1 MKEEQKPFQIYGGKR
16 RPKMGKFRRIAEERE
31 KNLNFSRAIVH
42 AQHRH
47 NLKAERDR
55 LHGLLY
61 TQLSPALHEKIRDD
75 GNRIYQIVGD
85 T

>member
-1 MKEEQKPFQIYGGKR
+1 
-16 RPKMGKFRRIAEERE
+16 MGKFRRIVEERE

-75 GNRIYQIVGD
+75 GNRIFQIVGNS
-85 T
+85 

>member
-1 MKEEQKPFQIYGGKR
+1 
-16 RPKMGKFRRIAEERE
+16 MGKFRRIVEERE

-47 NLKAERDR
+47 NLKCERDR

-75 GNRIYQIVGD
+75 GNRIFQIVGNS
-85 T
+85 

>member
-1 MKEEQKPFQIYGGKR
+1 MKEQKPFQMGNR
-16 RPKMGKFRRIAEERE
+16 RRLPKMGKFRRIAEERE

-55 LHGLLY
+55 LHGPLY
-61 TQLSPALHEKIRDD
+61 TNLSPALHEKIRDD
-75 GNRIYQIVGD
+75 GNRIFQIVGNS
-85 T
+85 